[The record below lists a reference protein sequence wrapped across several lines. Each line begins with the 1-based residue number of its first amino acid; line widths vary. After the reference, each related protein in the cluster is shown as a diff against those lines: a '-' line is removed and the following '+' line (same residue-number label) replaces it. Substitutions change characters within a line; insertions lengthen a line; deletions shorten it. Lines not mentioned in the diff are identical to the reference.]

1 MLYITLIDDDIKAL
15 THLQAELNDYL
26 KKQNIDFFIKT
37 FQSGLDFLANPPV
50 TDILFLDVEMPGMNG
65 IDVAKEVRKTNSEMV
80 ILFCTNYRQFAIN
93 GYEVNAL
100 GYMVKPIEAYSL
112 SANMQHALLYL
123 EEKKAAL
130 EKKIELHA
138 YQSIIILPLKDL
150 VYIEVKK
157 HNLFYNL
164 KDDSDYPE
172 KVLKIRGTMNNIYE
186 SLRNDNFE
194 KCGNSFLINL
204 DYVVSVKGDVVTL
217 KNKATLPLSRLYKE
231 NFMSVFTKYLVKKG
245 SIVL

>member
-112 SANMQHALLYL
+112 STNMQHALLYL
-123 EEKKAAL
+123 EEKMTFLWSEISQLMQVVFIFSCKLQSAL
-130 EKKIELHA
+130 TL
-138 YQSIIILPLKDL
+138 
-150 VYIEVKK
+150 
-157 HNLFYNL
+157 
-164 KDDSDYPE
+164 
-172 KVLKIRGTMNNIYE
+172 
-186 SLRNDNFE
+186 LR
-194 KCGNSFLINL
+194 KSHG
-204 DYVVSVKGDVVTL
+204 
-217 KNKATLPLSRLYKE
+217 PSRK
-231 NFMSVFTKYLVKKG
+231 
-245 SIVL
+245 